1 MQGVMARAKGPI
13 LQSRKTQA
21 TGVRECRRA
30 GYKPGVLGKPGP
42 QRAGL
47 VGKPGPQPGRAEATW

>member
-1 MQGVMARAKGPI
+1 MPGVMAWAKGPI

-30 GYKPGVLGKPGP
+30 GYKPDVLGKPGP
-42 QRAGL
+42 QRAGGCPEL
-47 VGKPGPQPGRAEATW
+47 R